1 MTAMTNI
8 KTLWSLASYT
18 FSSSI
23 RNRFFPLFA
32 IFSFVLL
39 YASVL
44 GSMLSISHEERVLAD
59 ISLLLIEILC
69 FVYAVF
75 QISNAFSEEIRN
87 KNIYLILSRPVPR
100 HLCLAGKE
108 LGIILSVAFMTAVLS
123 IMAAFVIKTR
133 GLAVP
138 DFFLWA
144 AAGIFIKIT
153 ILTAFSFLLS
163 LLSTSNIT
171 PFLLSFLLYILGHV
185 TSQLEPLM
193 QKASGL
199 KFMLL
204 KTCALIFPNF
214 NLYSARELPIDGCPF
229 TFLSISAA
237 VLWILAA
244 YMLSAWIFSKKEF

>member
-1 MTAMTNI
+1 MKSGVLYGLVCELLI
-8 KTLWSLASYT
+8 SILHFSLSY
-18 FSSSI
+18 SSKMSTI
-23 RNRFFPLFA
+23 WALT
-32 IFSFVLL
+32 
-39 YASVL
+39 
-44 GSMLSISHEERVLAD
+44 
-59 ISLLLIEILC
+59 ISLCRSQQTCL
-69 FVYAVF
+69 VNPAV
-75 QISNAFSEEIRN
+75 EECNFFRSRN
-87 KNIYLILSRPVPR
+87 GNRSF
-100 HLCLAGKE
+100 CG
-108 LGIILSVAFMTAVLS
+108 
-123 IMAAFVIKTR
+123 
-133 GLAVP
+133 
-138 DFFLWA
+138 
-144 AAGIFIKIT
+144 
-153 ILTAFSFLLS
+153 AFSFLLS

-171 PFLLSFLLYILGHV
+171 AFLLSFLLYILGHV